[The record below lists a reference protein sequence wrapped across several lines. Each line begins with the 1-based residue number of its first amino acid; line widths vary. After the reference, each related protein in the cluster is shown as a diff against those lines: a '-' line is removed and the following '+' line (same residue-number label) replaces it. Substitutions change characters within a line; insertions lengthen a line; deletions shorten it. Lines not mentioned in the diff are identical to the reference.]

1 MLFTSL
7 LPPLNIWFD
16 QAELQKLEQQKQ
28 QSVDEMRDR
37 KTYMER
43 TVEMKRDERQKKQ
56 QELKNIT
63 EELQRLQDSCSRLQE
78 LENKLAEVVRMHTH
92 TDHDVF
98 EVVKSSQV
106 NFFDI
111 LFFWIR
117 DWIYHACLLHYI
129 DPTLLQLDVFNH

>member
-1 MLFTSL
+1 MLFTSV

-56 QELKNIT
+56 QELKKHHRRAAT
-63 EELQRLQDSCSRLQE
+63 T
-78 LENKLAEVVRMHTH
+78 AGFM
-92 TDHDVF
+92 
-98 EVVKSSQV
+98 
-106 NFFDI
+106 
-111 LFFWIR
+111 
-117 DWIYHACLLHYI
+117 
-129 DPTLLQLDVFNH
+129 